1 METVAYADFAR
12 LEMRVGKIVEVKRH
26 ENADKLYIVQVDVGE
41 KTLQTVTSLVP
52 YYSEEE
58 LMGKTVV
65 VLCNLQKAKMRGE
78 TSECMLLCA
87 ETDDGSESVLLTPER
102 MMPLRSA
109 TDLWCAYTETK
120 DKKIRQRSLQY
131 YSFILVFAIGATLGG
146 IVTDAVGVHA
156 VWICCI
162 GLLISFLIMFIQEE
176 VRDFEK
182 LEADQKLQL
191 ELGTLA
197 DELKDIGRE
206 IKRCL
211 GNGKIEK

>member
-102 MMPLRSA
+102 MMPA
-109 TDLWCAYTETK
+109 AYVSY
-120 DKKIRQRSLQY
+120 KKIGWRRR
-131 YSFILVFAIGATLGG
+131 IAIRFDTTLLR
-146 IVTDAVGVHA
+146 H
-156 VWICCI
+156 
-162 GLLISFLIMFIQEE
+162 LLAWPPAPYAPL
-176 VRDFEK
+176 
-182 LEADQKLQL
+182 
-191 ELGTLA
+191 
-197 DELKDIGRE
+197 
-206 IKRCL
+206 
-211 GNGKIEK
+211 

>member
-52 YYSEEE
+52 YSSEEE

-87 ETDDGSESVLLTPER
+87 ETDDGSESVRVTRVRR
-102 MMPLRSA
+102 MPA
-109 TDLWCAYTETK
+109 
-120 DKKIRQRSLQY
+120 
-131 YSFILVFAIGATLGG
+131 
-146 IVTDAVGVHA
+146 GVRR
-156 VWICCI
+156 V
-162 GLLISFLIMFIQEE
+162 
-176 VRDFEK
+176 
-182 LEADQKLQL
+182 
-191 ELGTLA
+191 
-197 DELKDIGRE
+197 
-206 IKRCL
+206 
-211 GNGKIEK
+211 

>member
-87 ETDDGSESVLLTPER
+87 ETDDRSENVLLTPER
-102 MMPLRSA
+102 MMPA
-109 TDLWCAYTETK
+109 
-120 DKKIRQRSLQY
+120 
-131 YSFILVFAIGATLGG
+131 
-146 IVTDAVGVHA
+146 GVR
-156 VWICCI
+156 V
-162 GLLISFLIMFIQEE
+162 
-176 VRDFEK
+176 V
-182 LEADQKLQL
+182 
-191 ELGTLA
+191 
-197 DELKDIGRE
+197 
-206 IKRCL
+206 
-211 GNGKIEK
+211 

>member
-58 LMGKTVV
+58 LMEKTVV

-78 TSECMLLCA
+78 TSECRLLCA

-102 MMPLRSA
+102 MMPA
-109 TDLWCAYTETK
+109 
-120 DKKIRQRSLQY
+120 
-131 YSFILVFAIGATLGG
+131 
-146 IVTDAVGVHA
+146 GVR
-156 VWICCI
+156 V
-162 GLLISFLIMFIQEE
+162 
-176 VRDFEK
+176 V
-182 LEADQKLQL
+182 
-191 ELGTLA
+191 
-197 DELKDIGRE
+197 
-206 IKRCL
+206 
-211 GNGKIEK
+211 

>member
-58 LMGKTVV
+58 LI
-65 VLCNLQKAKMRGE
+65 LCNLQKAKMRGE

-102 MMPLRSA
+102 MMPAGVR
-109 TDLWCAYTETK
+109 
-120 DKKIRQRSLQY
+120 
-131 YSFILVFAIGATLGG
+131 
-146 IVTDAVGVHA
+146 IV
-156 VWICCI
+156 
-162 GLLISFLIMFIQEE
+162 
-176 VRDFEK
+176 
-182 LEADQKLQL
+182 
-191 ELGTLA
+191 
-197 DELKDIGRE
+197 
-206 IKRCL
+206 
-211 GNGKIEK
+211 